1 VTGRLRRLGYRHWT
15 ARVRLTALYG
25 GLFLLAGLV
34 VLAAVYLLMAHAL
47 HRAPLNVI
55 VIETEQGAV
64 DKYAVAEQVANVQAA
79 ADAYRAYILRL
90 LVQMGGTAL
99 GLVAV
104 VALAAG
110 WVVAGRVLRPIAD
123 ITATARRVAGSSLHE
138 RIRASG
144 PRDEVRELAD
154 TFDAMLERLDTAFDG
169 QRAFVGN
176 ASHELKTPLAISRT
190 LVEVAMGHPDAPAE
204 VTQLGRAL
212 LEVNARQERLIDG
225 LLALARSGQ
234 QLTARTPLDLAD
246 LCARLADPAAGWH
259 TRLHPAPLAG
269 DPVLLERLVHNLLDN
284 AVRYNVPGGAVWL
297 GTAEETGEVVL
308 TVANTGPV
316 LAAADVAALFEPF
329 RRLGADRT
337 GSASGTGLGLSIVRS
352 VARAH
357 GGEATARPRPA
368 ADGGG
373 LAVTVRLPVG

>member
-1 VTGRLRRLGYRHWT
+1 
-15 ARVRLTALYG
+15 
-25 GLFLLAGLV
+25 
-34 VLAAVYLLMAHAL
+34 M
-47 HRAPLNVI
+47 
-55 VIETEQGAV
+55 IETEQGAV

-90 LVQMGGTAL
+90 LVQMGGMAL

-123 ITATARRVAGSSLHE
+123 ITATARRVRRQQPARTDPGRAAPATRSS
-138 RIRASG
+138 
-144 PRDEVRELAD
+144 ELAD

-169 QRAFVGN
+169 QRGFVGN

-190 LVEVAMGHPDAPAE
+190 LVEVAMGRPDPPIE

-259 TRLHPAPLAG
+259 TRLRPARLAG

-297 GTAEETGEVVL
+297 GTGEETGEVVL

-357 GGEATARPRPA
+357 GGDATARPRPA
-368 ADGGG
+368 TDGGG